1 MLLRFWYE
9 NPSVFKPEQ
18 LIQIKQTSLGR
29 VLCDSG
35 DDITDVTR
43 NVFILPNKQ
52 SPAFVSCSDLTQ
64 IDLRFWTE
72 CCHGMCDTDFS
83 THLNPH
89 VSVLQPAWFW

>member
-29 VLCDSG
+29 VLCDNG

-64 IDLRFWTE
+64 IDIRFWTE
-72 CCHGMCDTDFS
+72 CCHGTYDTDFS
-83 THLNPH
+83 THLNLNS
-89 VSVLQPAWFW
+89 SVLQPAWLW